1 MLTSSHSRN
10 FGIRCDER
18 TERDCDPAGSWGWL
32 FASDLVAWFQS
43 PQPDLNDYCQLSQQS
58 CEQAGVTMTL
68 AQDKAHPLVANRLT
82 VHWPNT
88 DAQNLILTLEGL
100 EMNMGSAKFSLS
112 SNGDGLY
119 SADIILPV
127 CTSDAMTWIGELSD
141 GKQTVY
147 PAIRMER

>member
-1 MLTSSHSRN
+1 MMNALK
-10 FGIRCDER
+10 GIAILLALG
-18 TERDCDPAGSWGWL
+18 AGF

-43 PQPDLNDYCQLSQQS
+43 PQPNLNDYCQLSQQS
-58 CEQAGVTMTL
+58 CDQAGVTMTL